1 MTAVTAVTAARW
13 LEPALPLDET
23 FDDILSAWRRYAMAS
38 GHSERTITSRAYTL
52 RRLAR
57 TIDPMTADR
66 DDLTDWLADLMDRR
80 TGAPVTRS
88 SRATYRAQV
97 RAFYAF
103 LVSCG
108 RRGDDPSAGLPQPRV
123 PRAYPRPLTPAEVV
137 RVLAACEDPR
147 AAQTRAYVVLACY
160 AGLRVHE
167 IAKIRGEDIM
177 GEVLRVVGKGGSDA
191 TVPLH
196 PRIVELARTMPDRGW
211 WFPAGH
217 PAGSPI
223 KGTHVGRIAVCQAIT
238 RALRRADVSG
248 TPHACRHFY
257 GTQVL
262 IASGGNLRIAQRAL
276 RHADI
281 RSTAIYTQVSDV
293 DLYRAVSGI

>member
-1 MTAVTAVTAARW
+1 MTAVTAGRW

-57 TIDPMTADR
+57 SVDPMTATR

-160 AGLRVHE
+160 AGLRVTRSRRY
-167 IAKIRGEDIM
+167 AARTSWVRCCVWSARVGRMRRCRCIRGSWSWRGRCRI
-177 GEVLRVVGKGGSDA
+177 GAGGSRPA
-191 TVPLH
+191 T
-196 PRIVELARTMPDRGW
+196 PRGRRSRARTSAVSPCARRSPGHCAGPTSLARPT
-211 WFPAGH
+211 PA
-217 PAGSPI
+217 ATS
-223 KGTHVGRIAVCQAIT
+223 T
-238 RALRRADVSG
+238 ALRSWSRPAA
-248 TPHACRHFY
+248 T
-257 GTQVL
+257 
-262 IASGGNLRIAQRAL
+262 
-276 RHADI
+276 
-281 RSTAIYTQVSDV
+281 
-293 DLYRAVSGI
+293 